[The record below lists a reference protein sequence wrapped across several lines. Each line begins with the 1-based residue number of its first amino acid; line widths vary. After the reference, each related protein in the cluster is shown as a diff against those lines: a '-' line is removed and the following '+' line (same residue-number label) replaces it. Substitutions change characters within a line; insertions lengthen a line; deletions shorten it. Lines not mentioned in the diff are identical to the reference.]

1 MADNNKRWAGYTAL
15 CSIALAMHHRGT
27 EVSQED
33 VVKRFSGLR
42 DIEFNWDEARKVL
55 RAYKYHGT
63 LLQLTFDELKD
74 VKLPAVIQF
83 KNGQFAM
90 LGVNSDEVVFF
101 LDPSRDAPV
110 AMPSAKF
117 REVWTGDVLTLE
129 PKLTWAAI
137 RRRYNLDWFYDVI
150 LHYKKYFVEVLAAS
164 FFLQAMGIMMPLF
177 TQVIIDKVI
186 GNGGLSTLTVLG
198 IAMVVLILMQ
208 SVLMFV
214 RTYLLNFTTTKLDA
228 VLGTRLFRH
237 LISLPVPYYEH
248 RRVGDLMLRMNMMTG
263 IREFLTGTTLTS
275 MLDALFS
282 VVFIAIMLYYSVKL
296 TLIALIIIPLF
307 VVQAVWF
314 MPIYQKK
321 MQEAFGALMAQ
332 RSFLV
337 EAVTGMAT
345 VKALAIEPQFIRRWE
360 TSLAR
365 YVGKNFH
372 MQNLTLVMNTGNAT
386 LNVLSTLCV
395 LWVGG
400 YMVMDNQFTLG
411 QLIAFQMFAA
421 QGIGPI
427 IRIFTLWPNIQQTAF
442 GLNALG
448 DILHARMEPVLQ
460 PVKPQAAMQG
470 TIEVRD
476 VTFRYRLDLPPALE
490 HISLSVKAG
499 EKIGIVGR
507 SGSGKSTL
515 ASLIEKIYFPDK
527 GTITIDGRDL
537 RETDYPWIRQQMGVV
552 MQDNYLFDGSIRDNI
567 AAGKPAASMAEV
579 MRAAQLAGAHEFIL
593 ELDEGYDTRV
603 GERGAGLSGG
613 QRQRIAIA
621 RALLTNPRILIFDEA
636 TSALDYESEREV
648 MKNIEA
654 IGGDRTMLIIA
665 HRLST
670 VEHCDKIIVIDHGH
684 LAETGTPAELLAKDG
699 IYHKLY
705 MQQNPQ
711 SEASLS
717 EGGGPRSGGGSVE
730 GRS

>member
-1 MADNNKRWAGYTAL
+1 MTDQNKHWAEHHTAL
-15 CSIALAMHHRGT
+15 ASLALALHQQGV
-27 EVSQED
+27 EVAGEALVQRYLD
-33 VVKRFSGLR
+33 VR
-42 DIEFNWDEARKVL
+42 DEAFSWEAAQRVL
-55 RAYKYHGT
+55 RAYHYRGT
-63 LLQLTFDELKD
+63 LMHLTFDELKEAR
-74 VKLPAVIQF
+74 LPAVIRF
-83 KNGQFAM
+83 RSGRFAM
-90 LGVNSDEVVFF
+90 LGVSNDDVVFF
-101 LDPSRDAPV
+101 VDPLRDQPL
-110 AMPSAKF
+110 AMPAAKF
-117 REVWTGDVLTLE
+117 REVWTGEVLTVE
-129 PKLTWAAI
+129 PRLTWAAI

-150 LHYKKYFVEVLAAS
+150 LHYKRPLGEVMTAS

-198 IAMVVLILMQ
+198 IAMVALIFIQ

-214 RTYLLNFTTTKLDA
+214 RTYMLNFTTTKLDA
-228 VLGTRLFRH
+228 ILGTRLFRH

-248 RRVGDLMLRMNMMTG
+248 RRVGDTMLRVNMLG
-263 IREFLTGTTLTS
+263 SIRQFLTGTTLTTI
-275 MLDALFS
+275 LDALFS
-282 VVFIAIMLYYSVKL
+282 VVFLAIMLYYSVKL
-296 TLIALIIIPLF
+296 TVISLVIVPLF
-307 VVQAVWF
+307 AIQAIWF

-321 MQEAFGALMAQ
+321 MQEAFGALSAQ

-360 TSLAR
+360 TTLAR

-372 MQNLTLVMNTGNAT
+372 MQNLAIVMNTGNGA
-386 LNVLSTLCV
+386 LQVVSNLVV

-400 YMVMDNQFTLG
+400 YMVMENQFTLG
-411 QLIAFQMFAA
+411 QLIAFQMLAA
-421 QGIGPI
+421 QAIGPI
-427 IRIFTLWPNIQQTAF
+427 IRIFTMWPELQQTAF
-442 GLNALG
+442 ALNAIG
-448 DILHARMEPVLQ
+448 DILHQRMEPVLR
-460 PVKPQAAMQG
+460 PVAPQAPMQG
-470 TIEVRD
+470 AIELRD

-490 HISLSVKAG
+490 HVSLRIEAG
-499 EKIGIVGR
+499 QKVGIVGR

-515 ASLIEKIYFPDK
+515 ASVIEKIYLPDS
-527 GTITIDGRDL
+527 GSVAIDGRDL
-537 RETDYPWIRQQMGVV
+537 RQTEYPWIRQQMGVV

-567 AAGKPAASMAEV
+567 AAGRPAASMAEV

-636 TSALDYESEREV
+636 TSALDYESEKQV
-648 MKNIEA
+648 MRNIEA

-670 VEHCDKIIVIDHGH
+670 VAHCDRILVIDHGH
-684 LAETGTPAELLAKDG
+684 LVQNGTPQELLQQEG
-699 IYHKLY
+699 IYRTLY
-705 MQQNPQ
+705 TQQNPQ
-711 SEASLS
+711 
-717 EGGGPRSGGGSVE
+717 P
-730 GRS
+730 

>member
-1 MADNNKRWAGYTAL
+1 MTEQNKHWAEHHTAL
-15 CSIALAMHHRGT
+15 ASLALAMHQQGV
-27 EVSQED
+27 EVAGEALVQRYPD
-33 VVKRFSGLR
+33 VR
-42 DIEFNWDEARKVL
+42 DEAFSWESAQRVL
-55 RAYKYHGT
+55 RAYHYRGT
-63 LLQLTFDELKD
+63 LMHLTFDELKEAR
-74 VKLPAVIQF
+74 LPAVIRF
-83 KNGQFAM
+83 RSGRFAM
-90 LGVNSDEVVFF
+90 LGVSNDDVVFF
-101 LDPSRDAPV
+101 VDPLRDQPL
-110 AMPSAKF
+110 AMPAAKF
-117 REVWTGDVLTLE
+117 REVWTGEVLTVE
-129 PKLTWAAI
+129 PRLTWAAI

-150 LHYKKYFVEVLAAS
+150 LHYKRPLGEVMTAS

-198 IAMVVLILMQ
+198 IAMVALIFIQ

-214 RTYLLNFTTTKLDA
+214 RTYMLNFTTTKLDA
-228 VLGTRLFRH
+228 ILGTRLFRH

-248 RRVGDLMLRMNMMTG
+248 RRVGDTMLRVNMLG
-263 IREFLTGTTLTS
+263 SIRQFLTGTTLTTI
-275 MLDALFS
+275 LDALFS
-282 VVFIAIMLYYSVKL
+282 VVFLAVMLYYSVKL
-296 TLIALIIIPLF
+296 TVISLVIVPLF
-307 VVQAVWF
+307 AIQAIWF

-321 MQEAFGALMAQ
+321 MQEAFGALSAQ

-360 TSLAR
+360 TTLAR

-372 MQNLTLVMNTGNAT
+372 MQNLAIVMNTGNGA
-386 LNVLSTLCV
+386 LQVVSNLVV

-400 YMVMDNQFTLG
+400 YMVMENQFTLG
-411 QLIAFQMFAA
+411 QLIAFQMLAA
-421 QGIGPI
+421 QAIGPI
-427 IRIFTLWPNIQQTAF
+427 IRIFTMWPELQQTAF
-442 GLNALG
+442 ALNAIG
-448 DILHARMEPVLQ
+448 DILHQRMEPVLR
-460 PVKPQAAMQG
+460 PVAPQAPMQG
-470 TIEVRD
+470 AIELRD

-490 HISLSVKAG
+490 HVSLRIEAG
-499 EKIGIVGR
+499 QKVGIVGR

-515 ASLIEKIYFPDK
+515 ASVIEKIYLPDS
-527 GTITIDGRDL
+527 GSVAIDGRDL
-537 RETDYPWIRQQMGVV
+537 RETEYPWIRQQMGVV

-567 AAGKPAASMAEV
+567 AAGRPAASMAEV

-636 TSALDYESEREV
+636 TSALDYESEKQV
-648 MKNIEA
+648 MRNIEA

-670 VEHCDKIIVIDHGH
+670 VAHCDRILVIDHGKI
-684 LAETGTPAELLAKDG
+684 AEEGTPDELLASG
-699 IYHKLY
+699 GLYSKLY
-705 MQQNPQ
+705 QQQNPQ
-711 SEASLS
+711 S
-717 EGGGPRSGGGSVE
+717 
-730 GRS
+730 

>member
-1 MADNNKRWAGYTAL
+1 MTEQNKHWAEHHTAL
-15 CSIALAMHHRGT
+15 ASLALAMHQQGV
-27 EVSQED
+27 EVAGEALVQRYPD
-33 VVKRFSGLR
+33 VR
-42 DIEFNWDEARKVL
+42 DEAFSWESAQRVL
-55 RAYKYHGT
+55 RAYHYRGT
-63 LLQLTFDELKD
+63 LMHLTFDELKEAR
-74 VKLPAVIQF
+74 LPAVIRF
-83 KNGQFAM
+83 RSGRFAM
-90 LGVNSDEVVFF
+90 LGVSNDDVVFF
-101 LDPSRDAPV
+101 VDPLRDQPL
-110 AMPSAKF
+110 AMPAAKF
-117 REVWTGDVLTLE
+117 REVWTGEVLTVE
-129 PKLTWAAI
+129 PRLTWAAI

-150 LHYKKYFVEVLAAS
+150 LHYKRPLGEVMTAS

-198 IAMVVLILMQ
+198 IAMVALIFIQ

-214 RTYLLNFTTTKLDA
+214 RTYMLNFTTTKLDA
-228 VLGTRLFRH
+228 ILGTRLFRH

-248 RRVGDLMLRMNMMTG
+248 RRVGDTMLRVNMLG
-263 IREFLTGTTLTS
+263 SIRQFLTGTTLTTI
-275 MLDALFS
+275 LDALFS
-282 VVFIAIMLYYSVKL
+282 VVFLAVMLYYSVKL
-296 TLIALIIIPLF
+296 TVISLVIVPLF
-307 VVQAVWF
+307 AIQAIWF

-321 MQEAFGALMAQ
+321 MQEAFGALSAQ

-360 TSLAR
+360 TTLAR

-372 MQNLTLVMNTGNAT
+372 MQNLAIVMNTGNGA
-386 LNVLSTLCV
+386 LQVVSNLVV

-400 YMVMDNQFTLG
+400 YMVMENQFTLG
-411 QLIAFQMFAA
+411 QLIAFQMLAA
-421 QGIGPI
+421 QAIGPI
-427 IRIFTLWPNIQQTAF
+427 IRIFTMWPELQQTAF
-442 GLNALG
+442 ALNAIG
-448 DILHARMEPVLQ
+448 DILHQRMEPVLR
-460 PVKPQAAMQG
+460 PVAPQAPMQG
-470 TIEVRD
+470 AIELRD

-490 HISLSVKAG
+490 HVSLRIEAG
-499 EKIGIVGR
+499 QKVGIVGR

-515 ASLIEKIYFPDK
+515 ASVIEKIYLPDS
-527 GTITIDGRDL
+527 GSVAIDGRDL
-537 RETDYPWIRQQMGVV
+537 RETEYPWIRQQMGVV

-567 AAGKPAASMAEV
+567 AAGRPAASMAEV

-636 TSALDYESEREV
+636 TSALDYESEKQV
-648 MKNIEA
+648 MKNIEG

-670 VEHCDKIIVIDHGH
+670 VAHCDRILVIDHGKI
-684 LAETGTPAELLAKDG
+684 AEEGTPDELLASG
-699 IYHKLY
+699 GLYSKLY
-705 MQQNPQ
+705 QQQNPQ
-711 SEASLS
+711 S
-717 EGGGPRSGGGSVE
+717 
-730 GRS
+730 

>member
-1 MADNNKRWAGYTAL
+1 MADTNQQWAGYSAL

-27 EVSQED
+27 DVTQEVL
-33 VVKRFSGLR
+33 VKRYPNLR
-42 DIEFNWDEARKVL
+42 DIDFNWDEAQKVL
-55 RAYKYHGT
+55 RVYKYHGT
-63 LLQLTFDELKD
+63 LLQLTFDELKEAQ
-74 VKLPAVIQF
+74 LPAVIQF
-83 KNGQFAM
+83 QNGHFAM
-90 LGVNSDEVVFF
+90 LGANNDEVVFF
-101 LDPSRDAPV
+101 LDPSRDHPV

-117 REVWTGDVLTLE
+117 REVWTGDVLVLE
-129 PKLTWAAI
+129 PKLTWEAF
-137 RRRYNLDWFYDVI
+137 RRKYNLDWFYDVI
-150 LHYKKYFVEVLAAS
+150 LHYKRAFGEVLAAS

-186 GNGGLSTLTVLG
+186 GNDGLSTLTVLG
-198 IAMVVLILMQ
+198 IAMVILIFMQ

-248 RRVGDLMLRMNMMTG
+248 RRVGDTMLRVNMMSG
-263 IREFLTGTTLTS
+263 IREFLTGTTLTT

-282 VVFIAIMLYYSVKL
+282 VVFISVMLYYSVKL
-296 TLIALIIIPLF
+296 TLIALVIVPLF
-307 VVQAVWF
+307 AIQAVWF
-314 MPIYQKK
+314 MPIYRKK
-321 MQEAFGALMAQ
+321 MQEAFGALSAQ

-372 MQNLTLVMNTGNAT
+372 MQALTLVLNAGNAT
-386 LNVLSTLCV
+386 LNVLSTLII

-400 YMVMDNQFTLG
+400 YMVMENQFTLG
-411 QLIAFQMFAA
+411 QLIAFQMLAA
-421 QGIGPI
+421 QAIGPI
-427 IRIFTLWPNIQQTAF
+427 IRIFSLWPTIQQMAF
-442 GLNALG
+442 GLTALG
-448 DILHARMEPVLQ
+448 DILHARMEPVLA
-460 PVKPQAAMQG
+460 PVQPQAAMQG
-470 TIEVRD
+470 AIEVRD
-476 VTFRYRLDLPPALE
+476 VSFRYRLDLPPALE
-490 HISLSVKAG
+490 HISVSVRAG
-499 EKIGIVGR
+499 EKLGIVGR

-527 GTITIDGRDL
+527 GTVTIDGRDI
-537 RETDYPWIRQQMGVV
+537 READYPWIRQQMGVV

-567 AAGKPAASMAEV
+567 AAGKPAASMGEV

-670 VEHCDKIIVIDHGH
+670 VAHCDKIIVIDHGH
-684 LAETGTPAELLAKDG
+684 IVEQGTPDELLAKG
-699 IYHKLY
+699 GFYANLY
-705 MQQNPQ
+705 RQQNPGMMK
-711 SEASLS
+711 EVT
-717 EGGGPRSGGGSVE
+717 E
-730 GRS
+730 